1 MDKKE
6 LWVALSA
13 LTVAASGADSA
24 SGQERAG
31 VAGTVNPSVKGQ
43 PQGDKTRV
51 LFVGSDIFRN
61 EVIRTDASG
70 LAHLMFLDQSSLTV
84 APNSEVV
91 IDRFV
96 YDPDSDTGELTMSV
110 TKGVLRF
117 VGGALSKTGK
127 VNIKTPVGNLGIRG
141 AVALV
146 ESKGAEGDTT
156 ICLVY
161 GEEVR
166 ATSTIS
172 GVFKQAR
179 EHEHCLTLTPDGVVE
194 EDAVTKPRLEKLLSA
209 FLGPELANPPV
220 GREVTLP
227 TNLAGWLRHLNE
239 QDRLADME
247 SEERYGTDAENRD
260 IDDLAS

>member
-1 MDKKE
+1 
-6 LWVALSA
+6 
-13 LTVAASGADSA
+13 
-24 SGQERAG
+24 
-31 VAGTVNPSVKGQ
+31 
-43 PQGDKTRV
+43 
-51 LFVGSDIFRN
+51 
-61 EVIRTDASG
+61 
-70 LAHLMFLDQSSLTV
+70 V

-96 YDPDSDTGELTMSV
+96 YDPDSDAGELTMSV

-172 GVFKQAR
+172 GVFKQSR

-194 EDAVTKPRLEKLLSA
+194 EGPIAKPRLEKLLSA

-247 SEERYGTDAENRD
+247 NEERYGTEAENRD